1 MSLLQLSALEFE
13 KLLLIILRVGG
24 IMTVAPIFG
33 HRSVPTMAKIGL
45 ILLLSIILLPTLAT
59 VPVKLPGE
67 LFSMTA
73 VLVKEVVAGLLVG
86 FTSLLL
92 FIAVQFAGRIIGL
105 QMGFGI
111 VNVIDPNS
119 QTQVSLVGQ
128 FQFILA
134 MLIFLSLNGHHMILS
149 AIANSFEVVPLG
161 QITFTNLTSEV
172 IIRAVVDTIALA
184 IKLGAPCIVTLFL
197 LDVSLGIIARTVPQM
212 NIFIVG
218 FPLKISV
225 GLTMIGISMPIV
237 GYVFS
242 KLLQGLNSNV
252 NNLIMAMRPV

>member
-13 KLLLIILRVGG
+13 KFLLIALRVGG
-24 IMTVAPIFG
+24 IMIVAPIFG
-33 HRSVPTMAKIGL
+33 HRNVPVMIKVGL
-45 ILLLSIILLPTLAT
+45 IILISIILVPTVKAPVDMPPELWALAGI
-59 VPVKLPGE
+59 LI
-67 LFSMTA
+67 
-73 VLVKEVVAGLLVG
+73 KEVFAGLTVG

-92 FIAVQFAGRIIGL
+92 FMAVQFAGNIIGL

-119 QTQVSLVGQ
+119 QTQVPLIGQ
-128 FQFILA
+128 FQFLLA
-134 MLIFLSLNGHHMILS
+134 MLIFLSLDGHHLIIS
-149 AIANSFEVVPLG
+149 AVAGSFNLIPLG
-161 QITFTNLTSEV
+161 KITFTNMTTEIV
-172 IIRAVVDTIALA
+172 VRAAVDTIALA

-197 LDVSLGIIARTVPQM
+197 LDVSLGIVARTVPQM

-225 GLTMIGISMPIV
+225 GLFMLGASMPIV

-242 KLLQGLNSNV
+242 KLLQGLNSNL
-252 NNLIMAMRPV
+252 NNLIMAMRPA

>member
-1 MSLLQLSALEFE
+1 MSLLQFSALEFE

-33 HRSVPTMAKIGL
+33 HRNVPKMVKIGL
-45 ILLLSIILLPTLAT
+45 ILVLSLILLPTLSN
-59 VPVKLPGE
+59 VQVDLPPN
-67 LFSMTA
+67 LFAMA
-73 VLVKEVVAGLLVG
+73 GVLVKEIAAGLAVG

-92 FIAVQFAGRIIGL
+92 FIAVQFAGNIIGL

-119 QTQVSLVGQ
+119 QAQVPLIGQ

-134 MLIFLSLNGHHMILS
+134 MLIFLSLNGHHMLIS
-149 AIANSFEVVPLG
+149 AISGSFQLIPLG
-161 QITFTNLTSEV
+161 QVTFTNLSADIMV
-172 IIRAVVDTIALA
+172 RAIVDTVSLA
-184 IKLGAPCIVTLFL
+184 VKLGAPCIVTLFL

-225 GLTMIGISMPIV
+225 GLLMLATSMPIV

-242 KLLQGLNSNV
+242 KLLQGLSNNV
-252 NNLIMAMRPV
+252 NNLIMAMRPA